1 MAARTLKPGVHAV
14 GVLDWDKPLFDDL
27 IPLPDG
33 TSYNAYL
40 VKGQDKVALLDT
52 VDRAFCDEL
61 LANLAAAGVAKLD
74 YVIAQHAEQDHSG
87 SLPAVLARFPE
98 AKVVTNQKCAE
109 LLKTHVHLPAEAV
122 TLIKDG
128 DILDLG
134 GRTLQFIFAPWVH
147 WPETMCTWLK
157 EDKVLFSCDL
167 FGSHLATTDL
177 YGGPAVVQ
185 RPAKRYYAE
194 IMMPFAAQV
203 AKNIDKVMQHKID
216 VIAPSHGPL
225 YEKPKL
231 IVDAYREWAGGEPK
245 NVVCLPFVSMHD
257 STRVM
262 VDHLTGALTERGVAV
277 ERFDLTNVDLGEL
290 AMSLVD
296 AATIVIGTPTVLTGP
311 HPLAAYAAYVANALK
326 PKAKWAAVIGSY
338 GWAGKT
344 VDKLVQL
351 LPQLKL
357 ELFEPVLCKGLP
369 LAEDFEALDKLA
381 AAIAEQHQG
390 LAAR

>member
-1 MAARTLKPGVHAV
+1 
-14 GVLDWDKPLFDDL
+14 
-27 IPLPDG
+27 
-33 TSYNAYL
+33 
-40 VKGQDKVALLDT
+40 
-52 VDRAFCDEL
+52 
-61 LANLAAAGVAKLD
+61 
-74 YVIAQHAEQDHSG
+74 
-87 SLPAVLARFPE
+87 
-98 AKVVTNQKCAE
+98 
-109 LLKTHVHLPAEAV
+109 
-122 TLIKDG
+122 
-128 DILDLG
+128 
-134 GRTLQFIFAPWVH
+134 
-147 WPETMCTWLK
+147 MCTWLK

>member
-1 MAARTLKPGVHAV
+1 MKAREIRNNVYLLGAV
-14 GVLDWDKPLFDDL
+14 DWDRRLFDAL
-27 IPLPDG
+27 IPLPQG

-40 VKGQDKVALLDT
+40 VKGSEKTVLLDT
-52 VDRAFCDEL
+52 VDPARWETLRAQ
-61 LANLAAAGVAKLD
+61 LAEVPRVD
-74 YVIAQHAEQDHSG
+74 YVVHHHGEQDHSG
-87 SLPAVLARFPE
+87 SLPMVLEMYPS
-98 AKVVTNQKCAE
+98 AKVVTNERCKVE
-109 LLKTHVHLPAEAV
+109 LVDHLHVPADRFQVVE
-122 TLIKDG
+122 DG
-128 DILDLG
+128 DTLSLG
-134 GRTLQFIFAPWVH
+134 NKTLTFVFTPWVH

-177 YGGPAVVQ
+177 YAGPAVVQ

-203 AKNIDKVMQHKID
+203 AKNVDKVMQYKIE

-245 NVVCLPFVSMHD
+245 NVVSLPFVSMHD
-257 STRVM
+257 STRLM

-277 ERFDLTNVDLGEL
+277 ERFDLTGVDLGEL

-381 AAIAEQHQG
+381 ASIAEQHQG